1 MLSRIFQ
8 FHAFEMEPVIKVR
21 YKPREALLLVLVSLA
36 AAATGQPGNPRK
48 VQYPQNILNPHLIQ
62 M

>member
-1 MLSRIFQ
+1 
-8 FHAFEMEPVIKVR
+8 MEPVIKVR
-21 YKPREALLLVLVSLA
+21 YKPRALLLVLVSLA

>member
-21 YKPREALLLVLVSLA
+21 YKPRALLLVLVSLA
-36 AAATGQPGNPRK
+36 AAAMGQPGNPRK